1 MSMNS
6 NSMPGGNVIHEITPL
21 SERACFYVVDRY
33 KKEFDYPMHC
43 HSEYELNFVEHAS
56 GVRRVVGDNAE
67 IIGEYDLVLITGREL
82 EHVWEQADCHSE
94 NIHEITI
101 QFAEDTLGQDL
112 LNKTQFAPIK
122 RMIERAKRGLA
133 FPMDSILKIYNAL
146 VELPH
151 AKPSFQSFIS
161 FLQILHQLALCDDS
175 YELSSSAFARMELE
189 SESRRVSKVQ
199 KYLSEHYRDNVRL
212 NDVAELVG
220 MTPVAFSR
228 FFHLRTGKTL
238 SDYIIEHRLGR
249 AARLLVDST
258 MSVAEI
264 SYDCGF
270 NTLSNFNR
278 LFKRSK
284 GCTPKEFRENYFKRK
299 IIV

>member
-1 MSMNS
+1 MNTTT
-6 NSMPGGNVIHEITPL
+6 NSSVIHEITPL
-21 SERACFYVVDRY
+21 SERDCFYIVERH

-56 GVRRVVGDNAE
+56 GVRRVVGDKVE
-67 IIGEYDLVLITGREL
+67 TIGEYDLVLITGGSL
-82 EHVWEQADCHSE
+82 EHVWEQADCHSDD
-94 NIHEITI
+94 IHEITI
-101 QFAEDTLGQDL
+101 QFAENTLGPDL
-112 LNKTQFAPIK
+112 INKTQFAPIK

-133 FPMDSILKIYNAL
+133 FPMPSIMKVYNAL
-146 VELPH
+146 VELPQ
-151 AKPSFQSFIS
+151 AAPSFQSFIS
-161 FLQILHQLALCDDS
+161 FLQILNQLALCDDA
-175 YELSSSAFARMELE
+175 YELSSSSFARMETE
-189 SESRRVSKVQ
+189 SESRRVKKVQ
-199 KYLSEHYRDNVRL
+199 KFLAEHYRDNIRL
-212 NDVAELVG
+212 NDVADLVG
-220 MTPVAFSR
+220 MSPVAFSR

-258 MSVAEI
+258 MSIAEI

-284 GCTPKEFRENYFKRK
+284 GCTPKEFRENYSKRK
-299 IIV
+299 VIV

>member
-1 MSMNS
+1 MSNNGS
-6 NSMPGGNVIHEITPL
+6 QITGNNVIHEITPL
-21 SERACFYVVDRY
+21 SERDCFYVVDRC

-43 HSEYELNFVEHAS
+43 HSEYELNFVEHGT
-56 GVRRVVGDNAE
+56 GVRRVVGDNIE
-67 IIGEYDLVLITGREL
+67 TIGEYDLVLITGRDL
-82 EHVWEQADCHSE
+82 EHVWEQGECQAE

-101 QFAEDTLGQDL
+101 QFAETTLGQDL

-122 RMIERAKRGLA
+122 RMLERAKRGLA
-133 FPMDSILKIYNAL
+133 FPMKSILKVYSAL
-146 VELPH
+146 VQLPN
-151 AKPSFQSFIS
+151 AEPSFQSFIA
-161 FLQILHQLALCDDS
+161 FLQILHQLSLCEDA
-175 YELSSSAFARMELE
+175 YELSSSAFARMEME
-189 SESRRVSKVQ
+189 SESRRVNKVQ
-199 KYLSEHYRDNVRL
+199 RYLAEHYRENVRL

-220 MTPVAFSR
+220 MTPVAFCR

-238 SDYIIEHRLGR
+238 SDYIIDHRLGR

-284 GCTPKEFRENYFKRK
+284 GCTPKEFRENYHKRK
-299 IIV
+299 LIV